1 MQGYKYPRF
10 VDKKNIEMTQD
21 TESERIF
28 KMSIPLN
35 FEGDK
40 SVLVVTRAPSV
51 SIAYKVL
58 KYVESKK
65 YEEFIGVN
73 RVEIV
78 FLFPVI
84 EYDEYYLEEKL
95 IGNGE
100 KFLFGDDG
108 FYDEQGSRVKNDEL
122 IFYSMME
129 ANYIVFAWGDIPSSI
144 SDVGNERVRY
154 ILKGYK
160 MIKNNCVDV
169 KETYKIGSCRGTSP
183 KHCMTWR
190 KNDGVFRFDV

>member
-1 MQGYKYPRF
+1 MQSYKYPRF
-10 VDKKNIEMTQD
+10 VDKKNIELIQD
-21 TESERIF
+21 IESDRIF

-40 SVLVVTRAPSV
+40 SVLVVTRAPST

-58 KYVESKK
+58 KYVESKRH
-65 YEEFIGVN
+65 EEFIGVN
-73 RVEIV
+73 RVDIV

-84 EYDEYYLEEKL
+84 EYNEYYLIEALEE
-95 IGNGE
+95 NGE

-108 FYDEQGSRVKNDEL
+108 FYDEVGTRVKNDEL

-129 ANYIVFAWGDIPSSI
+129 ANYIVFAWGDIPRNI

-160 MIKNNCVDV
+160 MIKNNCIDI
-169 KETYKIGSCRGTSP
+169 KETYKVGVGSTP

-190 KNDGVFRFDV
+190 RNDGVFRFDV